1 MVRRPPGSTRTDTRF
16 PYTTLFRAHR
26 AQIDVLIELAAKTE
40 QRTPQRHMVGYGIGP
55 ANGAKVNGLVPADAL
70 FPVFGHHGSMTRIAV
85 AAPIRS
91 EEHTSELQSLMRSSY
106 AVFCLKKN
114 KKQQHKQYTK

>member
-16 PYTTLFRAHR
+16 PYTTLFRANR

-85 AAPIRS
+85 AAPIEMLPLQPNAKTRRGRIKPTDR
-91 EEHTSELQSLMRSSY
+91 TS
-106 AVFCLKKN
+106 VV
-114 KKQQHKQYTK
+114 